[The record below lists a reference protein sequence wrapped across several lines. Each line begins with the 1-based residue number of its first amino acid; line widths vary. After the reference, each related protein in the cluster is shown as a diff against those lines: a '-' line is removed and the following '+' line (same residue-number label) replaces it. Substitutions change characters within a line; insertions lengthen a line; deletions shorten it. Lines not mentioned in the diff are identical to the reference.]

1 MRARAMHREREVD
14 AVDETASTTTTTTTC
29 VSQSDTR
36 IGRPAFDAMEGRLM
50 AHNRATCEGDGP
62 SCSYRLERPPE
73 SASPYWA
80 KVFLV
85 RDLLRSG

>member
-36 IGRPAFDAMEGRLM
+36 IGRPAFDAME
-50 AHNRATCEGDGP
+50 
-62 SCSYRLERPPE
+62 
-73 SASPYWA
+73 
-80 KVFLV
+80 
-85 RDLLRSG
+85 